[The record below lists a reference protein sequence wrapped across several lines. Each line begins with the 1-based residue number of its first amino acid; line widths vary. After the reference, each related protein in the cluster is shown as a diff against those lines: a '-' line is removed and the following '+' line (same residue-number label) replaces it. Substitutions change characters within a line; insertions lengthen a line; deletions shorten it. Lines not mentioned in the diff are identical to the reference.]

1 MSYLDLDFEKHHRL
15 IPAVLQDAD
24 SDAVLMVGFMNR
36 SALEKTLRTGRVTF
50 LSRTRER
57 LWTKGETSGN
67 FAVVT
72 SITTD
77 CDRDAL
83 LVRVRVLGSMKRFTT
98 TLPRRAGTFL
108 IWRVVTSLKL
118 SAV

>member
-1 MSYLDLDFEKHHRL
+1 MIDLDFEKHGHL
-15 IPAVLQDAD
+15 LPVVLQDAD

-36 SALEKTLRTGRVTF
+36 EALAKTVETGLATF
-50 LSRTRER
+50 LSRTREC

-67 FAVVT
+67 FAVVS

-83 LVRVRVLGSMKRFTT
+83 LLRVRVQGDGQICHNGTSTCFTQQLE
-98 TLPRRAGTFL
+98 LPGAGPQQ
-108 IWRVVTSLKL
+108 
-118 SAV
+118 AAP

>member
-1 MSYLDLDFEKHHRL
+1 MSYLDLDFDKHHRL

-36 SALEKTLRTGRVTF
+36 PALEKTLATGRVTF
-50 LSRTRER
+50 LSRTREQ
-57 LWTKGETSGN
+57 LWTKGEASGN
-67 FAVVT
+67 VAVVT

-83 LVRVRVLGSMKRFTT
+83 LVRVRVHGDGNICHKGTVSCFTESIE
-98 TLPRRAGTFL
+98 LPGAEAQ
-108 IWRVVTSLKL
+108 SDQP
-118 SAV
+118 

>member
-1 MSYLDLDFEKHHRL
+1 MIDLDFEKHGHL
-15 IPAVLQDAD
+15 LPVVLQDAD

-36 SALEKTLRTGRVTF
+36 EALAKTVETGLATF
-50 LSRTRER
+50 LSRTREC

-67 FAVVT
+67 FAVVS

-83 LVRVRVLGSMKRFTT
+83 LLRVRVQGDGQICHNGTSTCFTERLE
-98 TLPRRAGTFL
+98 LPGAGPQQ
-108 IWRVVTSLKL
+108 
-118 SAV
+118 AAP

>member
-1 MSYLDLDFEKHHRL
+1 MSYLDLDFEKHQRL

-57 LWTKGETSGN
+57 QWTKGETSGN

-83 LVRVRVLGSMKRFTT
+83 LVRVRVLGDGNICHKGTASCFTET
-98 TLPRRAGTFL
+98 IALQ
-108 IWRVVTSLKL
+108 
-118 SAV
+118 SAETQGARP

>member
-1 MSYLDLDFEKHHRL
+1 MIDLDFEKHGHL
-15 IPAVLQDAD
+15 LPVVLQDAD

-36 SALEKTLRTGRVTF
+36 EALAKTVETGLATF
-50 LSRTRER
+50 LSRTREC

-67 FAVVT
+67 FAVVS

-83 LVRVRVLGSMKRFTT
+83 LLRVRVQGDGQICHNGTSTCFTER
-98 TLPRRAGTFL
+98 LE
-108 IWRVVTSLKL
+108 L
-118 SAV
+118 SCARPQQAAP